1 MKKKSL
7 FLIFGLLFTKVFGIV
22 RELALGNLYGPG
34 AISDAYIIAS
44 NIPNVIFGFL
54 ASGLVTTF
62 IPIYSKV
69 KSHKRLDVAN
79 KLMSNIMN
87 ILAGLSL
94 ILALFG
100 FVFAEFLVNL
110 FASGFDPS
118 TQALAASFVRVSIF
132 SVLFLA
138 IKAITEGYLQ
148 INQMFN
154 IIPINGFGMNL
165 IVI

>member
-1 MKKKSL
+1 
-7 FLIFGLLFTKVFGIV
+7 
-22 RELALGNLYGPG
+22 
-34 AISDAYIIAS
+34 
-44 NIPNVIFGFL
+44 
-54 ASGLVTTF
+54 
-62 IPIYSKV
+62 
-69 KSHKRLDVAN
+69 
-79 KLMSNIMN
+79 MSNIMN

-148 INQMFN
+148 ITQMFN
-154 IIPINGFGMNL
+154 IIPIMDSL
-165 IVI
+165 